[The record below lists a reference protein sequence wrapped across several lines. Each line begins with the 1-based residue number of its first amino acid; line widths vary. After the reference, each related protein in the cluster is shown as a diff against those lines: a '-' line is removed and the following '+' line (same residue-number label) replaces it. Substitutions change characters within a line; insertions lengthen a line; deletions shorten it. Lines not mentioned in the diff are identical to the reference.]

1 MITWYTAK
9 RAEEQAGTAAA
20 GDDGE
25 AESSDKANTI
35 IPAPTSPTEVIS
47 DIPITSNGNASKS
60 ALKEDDE
67 APLLVVEASPPLSI
81 ESTAIQIED
90 QVNKLNEEEVPV
102 EVIAVSPPEIIKEE
116 VIAFEGLPEE
126 IEKGAEIF
134 KENSAEAIQTTT
146 RTDEDADADDANKNA
161 DGNDDEEQA
170 ALKIQA
176 GFRGFQTRKILKEN
190 EATAASSVK
199 FADEEVVKSVGSPEI
214 DPKEVE
220 STAESVIAG
229 VEEALA
235 DEIQAA
241 TKIQAGFR
249 GFQTRKQLQRNS
261 SRPGKYIT

>member
-9 RAEEQAGTAAA
+9 RAEEQAGTTAA

-35 IPAPTSPTEVIS
+35 PAPASPTEVIS

-90 QVNKLNEEEVPV
+90 QVNKLEEEVPV
-102 EVIAVSPPEIIKEE
+102 EVIAVSPTEIIKEE

-126 IEKGAEIF
+126 IEKGADQVF

-146 RTDEDADADDANKNA
+146 RTDEDDADDANKNA

-190 EATAASSVK
+190 EAAAASSVK

>member
-1 MITWYTAK
+1 M
-9 RAEEQAGTAAA
+9 
-20 GDDGE
+20 
-25 AESSDKANTI
+25 
-35 IPAPTSPTEVIS
+35 IS

-90 QVNKLNEEEVPV
+90 QVNKLNEEVPV
-102 EVIAVSPPEIIKEE
+102 EVIAVSPPEIKEE

-126 IEKGAEIF
+126 IEKGADQVF

-146 RTDEDADADDANKNA
+146 RTDEDDADDANKNA

-190 EATAASSVK
+190 ETTAASSVK